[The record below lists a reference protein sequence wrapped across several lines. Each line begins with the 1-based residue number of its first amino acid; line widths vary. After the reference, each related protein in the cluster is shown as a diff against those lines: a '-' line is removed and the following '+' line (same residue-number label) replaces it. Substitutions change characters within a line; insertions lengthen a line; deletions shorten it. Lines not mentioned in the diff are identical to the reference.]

1 MVCMPVQGGLVQP
14 VTVPE
19 RGHALFLQH
28 IRLPINEVPYGRPTF
43 APESEGEGNDTRN
56 SKEH

>member
-1 MVCMPVQGGLVQP
+1 MPVQGGLVQP